1 MKTAHIFSITEYV
14 EKALRKAEY
23 YRDKNGV
30 VIAKV
35 PDASGF
41 FAQGDNFEE
50 ARDHLREV
58 IEGNVI
64 LALQLGIPIPHI
76 EGVKITEAAHV

>member
-1 MKTAHIFSITEYV
+1 MKTAHIFSMTEYV
-14 EKALRKAEY
+14 EKALIKAEY
-23 YRDKNGV
+23 NRDENGV

-35 PDASGF
+35 ANASGF

-64 LALQLGIPIPHI
+64 LSLQLGIPIPSI
-76 EGVKITEAAHV
+76 EGVKITEATHV